1 MGNTSMAKDV
11 RMFDM
16 DNWLSKLRDNII
28 GKITDFNIKREKL
41 HPVLKKLVLIS
52 MLCDMTVYIYLIN
65 KAVQGKHNGRR
76 NL

>member
-28 GKITDFNIKREKL
+28 GKITDLISKKEKL
-41 HPVLKKLVLIS
+41 HPVLKKLVF
-52 MLCDMTVYIYLIN
+52 
-65 KAVQGKHNGRR
+65 
-76 NL
+76 